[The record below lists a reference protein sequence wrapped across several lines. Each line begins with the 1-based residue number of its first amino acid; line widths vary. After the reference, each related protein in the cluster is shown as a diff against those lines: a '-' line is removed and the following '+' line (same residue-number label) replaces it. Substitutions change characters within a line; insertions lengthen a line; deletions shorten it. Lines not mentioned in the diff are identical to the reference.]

1 MKIRNGFVSNSS
13 SSSFIIIGQ
22 EFKDDDY
29 EKIAKMIAPEEFEA
43 LDKDADDFE
52 EALYDLLHDSDLTNG
67 IDVITGDGDVYVGKT
82 LAEWSEMT
90 GVSQQ
95 VFFYRMNKMGMS
107 PLAAVTTPLMRG
119 RNKLLK

>member
-82 LAEWSEMT
+82 LAEWSDGDYLESVEMSGKEIADT
-90 GVSQQ
+90 IAD
-95 VFFYRMNKMGMS
+95 
-107 PLAAVTTPLMRG
+107 LA
-119 RNKLLK
+119 KLGIKASLIAGTRAC

>member
-1 MKIRNGFVSNSS
+1 MKIRSGFVSNSS

-29 EKIAKMIAPEEFEA
+29 EKIAKMIAPDDFEA

-52 EALYDLLHDSDLTNG
+52 EALYELLHDSDLTNG

-82 LAEWSEMT
+82 LAEWSDGDYLESVEMSGKEIT
-90 GVSQQ
+90 DTIAD
-95 VFFYRMNKMGMS
+95 
-107 PLAAVTTPLMRG
+107 LA
-119 RNKLLK
+119 KLGIKASLIAGTRAC